1 MGRRINEKNAKKHKV
16 NICGEWIKYVRTGH
30 YDKYHP
36 KISQDTLITR
46 LQTRGLMMK
55 RSSLSRIETGCRALT
70 DLEVVYFAEALRV
83 PVTFLYEGTNKQM
96 PKTEDLSSMVA
107 ERDEKELE

>member
-36 KISQDTLITR
+36 KISQDTLIAR

-55 RSSLSRIETGCRALT
+55 RSSLSRIETGCIALT
-70 DLEVVYFAEALRV
+70 DLEVVYSENHAASCI
-83 PVTFLYEGTNKQM
+83 KH
-96 PKTEDLSSMVA
+96 LSLWENRKKITS
-107 ERDEKELE
+107 L